1 MCTLKESMP
10 SYRLDKFKARGWKI
24 NTNEVH
30 QPLIYKDYLT
40 KSCPINP
47 ASIQSI
53 CPEFYQKMVV

>member
-47 ASIQSI
+47 ASI
-53 CPEFYQKMVV
+53 